1 MVPKVQGTG
10 KQYVTMPV
18 AKGLKVKV
26 DKKLWDGKKPEYI
39 KDKAIYVMNLTNGLK
54 VSLIDSGANS
64 ALTIEEGADTF
75 EKTQFTNISGQD
87 VQIVINAKNEKNDV
101 INVSQ
106 GIKFAAAID
115 RNNDDYIIG
124 NGCVTTADNTGY

>member
-1 MVPKVQGTG
+1 MVSKIAP
-10 KQYVTMPV
+10 KQYVSVPIEN
-18 AKGLKVKV
+18 GFNVKL
-26 DKKLWDGKKPEYI
+26 DKTLYNGKKPTYI
-39 KDKAIYVMNLTNGLK
+39 KEKAIYVMDLANGLK
-54 VSLIDSGANS
+54 VSLVRNGKNG

-87 VQIVINAKNEKNDV
+87 VQIVINAKNGKNDV

-106 GIKFAAAID
+106 GVKFAAAID